1 MRRWA
6 IVTLPLS
13 ELRWAVPGK
22 RLTYPSMRMLVMM
35 RRKSKVARVAKMTL
49 VEFRRIFGRR
59 RMMMQT
65 RLPKRPIWKESR
77 FPGFAFD
84 SFQKLF
90 RENYSRSFNRIDVIK
105 ILPDTI
111 SVINLMWGLFLSKL
125 CNVCKVTLNGFLGLI
140 WSTSTFTA
148 HPSKNVPRPSRS
160 LLVCN
165 PKLTRS
171 LEN

>member
-1 MRRWA
+1 MKRWA
-6 IVTLPLS
+6 IVILPLS

-22 RLTYPSMRMLVMM
+22 RFTYPSMSMLVMM

-65 RLPKRPIWKESR
+65 RLPKRPIWKESL
-77 FPGFAFD
+77 FPGFALD

-90 RENYSRSFNRIDVIK
+90 RENYSRNYLTES
-105 ILPDTI
+105 I

-148 HPSKNVPRPSRS
+148 HPSKNVPRPSRG